1 MHYIP
6 GNYVHTFFVLKDI
19 HTYINIVIY
28 KTFKGSTSRQRY
40 IKMKYNQMDIN
51 RRKLSTSKAQLDV
64 KFLSHPALG

>member
-6 GNYVHTFFVLKDI
+6 GNYVPTFFVLKDI
-19 HTYINIVIY
+19 HTYINIVNY
-28 KTFKGSTSRQRY
+28 QTFKTSRQRY